1 MGEYFNFLAPVTD
14 HSIDFLVNKKKSAQ
28 SYASYMLMRL
38 QEMFRYQNLP
48 ETIPQEF
55 LEGYL
60 MESGSCCIAKVNGD
74 LYALVGSPGGEP
86 DPYYRPTKY
95 IVANPAL
102 RLSAEYQIDKDCVVM
117 RNDFLWLGLMPLVY
131 RYSSMLAEN
140 MLTIRV
146 ADIVL
151 RAVAMLSAPDDKT
164 KEAARIYLKD
174 LADGKLGVIG
184 ENRFFDGVKMQS
196 PPSNNGSYL
205 TQFIELDQ
213 YLKGSFFQEIG
224 IDALSNMK
232 RESLSEGETH
242 LNEGTLLPLVDHM
255 LDIRQKDL
263 VKVNQ
268 MFGTNIEVDFDSTW
282 KIFHE
287 ELKLEIESM
296 RKANELAQ
304 EDSSGKEEVI
314 QDNAEIEGREDFRD
328 DEEIIQ
334 EGQVSE
340 DGNIAGNDSGGSE
353 EHADEDSS
361 DGNLPQAAQIDIN
374 INIDANELAEE
385 GDKDDSSGE
394 SMVDDDRLG

>member
-1 MGEYFNFLAPVTD
+1 ME
-14 HSIDFLVNKKKSAQ
+14 HSIDYLVNKKKSAQ
-28 SYASYMLMRL
+28 SYASYMIMRL
-38 QEMFRYQNLP
+38 QKMFRYQNLP

-74 LYALVGSPGGEP
+74 LYALLGSPGGEP

-102 RLSAEYQIDKDCVVM
+102 RLSAEYKIDEDCVVM
-117 RNDFLWLGLMPLVY
+117 RNDFLWMGLMPLVY
-131 RYSSMLAEN
+131 RYSALLAEN

-164 KEAARIYLKD
+164 KEAARQYLKD

-255 LDIRQKDL
+255 LEIRQQDL

-268 MFGTNIEVDFDSTW
+268 MFATNIEVDFDSTW

-296 RKANELAQ
+296 REANELAQ
-304 EDSSGKEEVI
+304 EGAGGKEEVI
-314 QDNAEIEGREDFRD
+314 QNNTEIERRENLGN

-334 EGQVSE
+334 ESKIPK
-340 DGNIAGNDSGGSE
+340 DSNITRDDSGSSE

-361 DGNLPQAAQIDIN
+361 NGNLPQAAQIDIN

-385 GDKDDSSGE
+385 GGNDDSSRE

>member
-1 MGEYFNFLAPVTD
+1 MGNYFNCLAVPMN
-14 HSIDFLVNKKKSAQ
+14 HSIDYLIDKKKSAQ
-28 SYASYMLMRL
+28 SYASYMIMRL
-38 QEMFRYQNLP
+38 QKMFRYQNLP

-60 MESGSCCIAKVNGD
+60 MESGSCCIVKVNGN
-74 LYALVGSPGGEP
+74 LYALLGSPGGEP

-102 RLSAEYQIDKDCVVM
+102 RLSAEYKIDEDCVVM
-117 RNDFLWLGLMPLVY
+117 RNDFLWMGLMPLVY
-131 RYSSMLAEN
+131 RYSSLLAEN

-164 KEAARIYLKD
+164 KEAARLYLKD

-255 LDIRQKDL
+255 LEIRQQDL

-296 RKANELAQ
+296 REANELAQ
-304 EDSSGKEEVI
+304 EDSGGKEEVI
-314 QDNAEIEGREDFRD
+314 QNNAEIERQEDFGN

-334 EGQVSE
+334 ESKIPE
-340 DGNIAGNDSGGSE
+340 DSNIAGDDSGSSE

-361 DGNLPQAAQIDIN
+361 DGNFPQAAQIDIN

-385 GDKDDSSGE
+385 GDKDDPSGE
-394 SMVDDDRLG
+394 SMVDDE